1 MRFVLFDRVTAFEAG
16 KRIEGV
22 KLLSAS
28 DDAFGAP
35 TGAHGYPPALV
46 LEAMVQ
52 LLAWTAIAKHGFIVS
67 VVMAG
72 VDDVEI
78 PPDLKPGT
86 VLAIT
91 GHLLGTNPKGSLGRV
106 EARVDGEVVARAGR
120 VLYAHVEGMDP
131 AVMQARFAALGGPA

>member
-16 KRIEGV
+16 KRIEGL

-52 LLAWTAIAKHGFIVS
+52 LLAWTAIAKHGFSMS

-78 PPDLKPGT
+78 SPTLKPGT
-86 VLAIT
+86 TLSIT
-91 GHLLGTNPKGSLGRV
+91 GQLMGTNPKGSLGRV
-106 EARVDGEVVARAGR
+106 EARVGGQVVARAGR

-131 AVMQARFAALGGPA
+131 EVMKARFRALGGPA

>member
-1 MRFVLFDRVTAFEAG
+1 MRFVLFDRITAFEPG

-35 TGAHGYPPALV
+35 TGAHGHPPALV

-52 LLAWTAIAKHGFIVS
+52 LLAWTAIAKHGFALS

-78 PPDLKPGT
+78 RPTLPPGT
-86 VLAIT
+86 SLAIT

-120 VLYAHVEGMDP
+120 VLYAHVDGMEP
-131 AVMQARFAALGGPA
+131 AVMKARFRALGGPA

>member
-16 KRIEGV
+16 KRIEGI

-52 LLAWTAIAKHGFIVS
+52 LLAWTAIAKHGFSMS

-78 PPDLKPGT
+78 SPTLKPGT
-86 VLAIT
+86 TLSIT
-91 GHLLGTNPKGSLGRV
+91 GQLMGTNPKGSLGRV
-106 EARVDGEVVARAGR
+106 EARVGGQVVARAGR

-131 AVMQARFAALGGPA
+131 EVMKAYLGMD